1 VRSIGVVMIWF
12 CLGLGVTE
20 LVVLSMEQVV
30 SSARMPQE
38 MMAYTAAHHP
48 MFTRTDLAWQTSY
61 RP

>member
-1 VRSIGVVMIWF
+1 MRSIGVVMIWF

-30 SSARMPQE
+30 ISARMPQQ
-38 MMAYTAAHHP
+38 MMAYSAHNP
-48 MFTRTDLAWQTSY
+48 LLTRTGLAWQTSH